1 MASVAGNQLPTCY
14 KTRRQDGT
22 YDRFMAQLSK
32 SLDQMLASK
41 DYPADFARTTNR
53 KGHYEYYSTGDNP
66 SEFSALIIGQVMVSE
81 WGTDLYAKGNF
92 RPYDDNKITDDTV
105 VRNTL
110 VLCVPSQVTTD
121 LTEFY
126 YDQIG
131 TLNDIRM
138 MDEKEEESAAQNF
151 RVTEW
156 IRSSSMEPG
165 KPSDL
170 IVVTIADPKY
180 TMRANLPIN
189 AAATAAPKVK
199 HIKKKRTANAEAE
212 KMQDVQQE
220 LTKPTGDDIRI
231 GANYDPHLL
240 PNYGGDL
247 FDHQKARLH
256 QHDFRGID
264 DMLIPPWD
272 WFTALRRGTL
282 VLLNV
287 SLHCWIYPPTN
298 PKFPTCKTYQ
308 VQAHNLRVLSE
319 SDEFCVIPWP
329 TLSPIVRVSAHS
341 SNPLTA
347 FTEFNASPPKK
358 AKADV
363 TKGKVK
369 AKTD

>member
-14 KTRRQDGT
+14 KTRCQDGT
-22 YDRFMAQLSK
+22 YDRIMAQLSK
-32 SLDQMLASK
+32 SLDQMLALK
-41 DYPADFARTTNR
+41 DYPADFAHTTNR

-92 RPYDDNKITDDTV
+92 RPYDDNKITDDTAV
-105 VRNTL
+105 QNTL
-110 VLCVPSQVTTD
+110 VLCVPSQATTD

-138 MDEKEEESAAQNF
+138 MDEKEEEIANF

-156 IRSSSMEPG
+156 IRPSSMEPG

-170 IVVTIADPKY
+170 IIVTIADPKY
-180 TMRANLPIN
+180 TTHTNLPIK
-189 AAATAAPKVK
+189 AAATATPKVE

-240 PNYGGDL
+240 PDYGGDL

-256 QHDFRGID
+256 QHDFRGVD
-264 DMLIPPWD
+264 GMLIPPWD
-272 WFTALRRGTL
+272 WFTTLWRGTL

-287 SLHCWIYPPTN
+287 
-298 PKFPTCKTYQ
+298 
-308 VQAHNLRVLSE
+308 QAHNLCVLSE
-319 SDEFCVIPWP
+319 SNEFCIIPRP
-329 TLSPIVRVSAHS
+329 TLGPIICASTHS
-341 SNPLTA
+341 SNPPAA
-347 FTEFNASPPKK
+347 FTEFDASPPKK

-363 TKGKVK
+363 TKEKVK